1 MLNNFFLNI
10 TFLHEKRASKHVS
23 TPHTIF
29 AGKFVPGFHI
39 MRPFRPP
46 HLGKKPGTIWPTK
59 LDIQL
64 DVQFYKIIFKQCLNL
79 ILAPPFFKKVDF
91 F

>member
-1 MLNNFFLNI
+1 MKNGAQNMFQP
-10 TFLHEKRASKHVS
+10 R
-23 TPHTIF
+23 TPYLQANLCRVFTSCVHLD
-29 AGKFVPGFHI
+29 
-39 MRPFRPP
+39 PP